1 MSYIVS
7 ENILDEP
14 IPTSFKSSTMN
25 PTPVGFALQKLKQF
39 SDWIISYIPE
49 PIKRTASDK
58 LRTLKETIS
67 KIFYDDDKTPK
78 EIETAL
84 KGTTK
89 TFRIKGSSS
98 DDYETYLKDI
108 TPRVITLLE
117 KQPKPLKVMLRMQCQ
132 FRGMEN
138 EVGEEIFTDYH
149 FNTKNNIVDSATNLT
164 DFLSVSVERLIELIE
179 SLQGEG
185 SGWIFDEVLHFDIL
199 TSVYK
204 PLAGSSWVPLP
215 KFLASK
221 KAIINPKN
229 SDRECFKWAV
239 TEAVYP
245 QKSNRDRITKTSR
258 ENAEKFN
265 WDGIK
270 FPVKLSQISLFEK
283 NNPGYVVNV
292 LGYSEDD
299 GIYPVRISKQYTS
312 IAGEAVTVTAKPRPT
327 ASLTAI
333 NLMLLSNEASRGD
346 DDRKRQNRNETHQHY
361 TLIKN
366 MSRLVGM
373 QTNKHNGK
381 THICLNCFNTFSLEK
396 SFKEHTEVCLTN
408 DSVKIEMPKKGSC
421 IEFDKHAKKLKV
433 PFVIYADFESYTER
447 LQQSCNTNDEAKSYP
462 EGAASPY
469 PKDATKS
476 YTEKYQKH
484 TPSGFC
490 YYIVYRGGMYKAPV
504 VYSGPNVAEEF
515 CKQLELETRDIY
527 DKYFK
532 NAVPMKI
539 TRAELDEWRHTNV
552 CHICEED
559 IRGDDAKVKDHCHLT
574 GKYRGAAHQECN
586 LKYKEPSFIPV
597 IFHNLSG
604 YDAHLFIKQLGAVAS
619 GDINCIANTEEK
631 YISFTKKILVE
642 TVVEKKKGEEQ
653 EREVYLNNRFIDSF
667 KFMSCGLDSLVKN
680 LTGDGTDNSRIAHT
694 KNRFQEKTSLAAIP
708 LCLRKGVYPYDY
720 MDSPERLL
728 ETQLPPKS
736 AFYSKLNN
744 KDISDEDY
752 THAQKIW
759 KEFEMKTMKN
769 YHDLYLD
776 VLLLAD
782 VFENFRE
789 VCLNNYKLDP
799 AWYLTAPELSWDAML
814 RVTGIKLELL
824 TDPDMLMMV
833 ENGTRGGVS
842 MISNR
847 YSEANNKYMDSYDQ
861 TKPSKYIQYLDA
873 NNLYG
878 WAMSE
883 KMPYKDFKWVDIKN
897 TSVEEVLSKVLLDE
911 NLGYILEVDLEY
923 PSELHDLHND
933 YPLAPETMKI
943 NGVDKLT
950 PNLRNKTKYILH
962 HRNLGLYLSLGL
974 KLTKIHR
981 IIEFKQSGWLAPYIA
996 LNTDLRTNA
1005 KNNFEK
1011 DFFKLMNNSV
1021 FGKTM
1026 ENIRNRKDIKLV
1038 TSKKSA
1044 LKLIAKPN
1052 FKHRTIFTENLISV
1066 HMSKTKLIFN
1076 KPVYVGMCILDVSK
1090 TLMYNFHYN
1099 YIKPKYNDKALLLMT
1114 DTDSLCYEIE
1124 TEDFY
1129 KDISSDVESKFDT
1142 SAYPKNHPSGIK
1154 TGVNKKVIGMMK
1166 DECSGEIMEGFVG
1179 LRAKLYATKMHS
1191 GEESKK
1197 CKGINKVVTKNDIAF
1212 NDYKDVLFNQTIQMR
1227 KMNVIRSYKHEIYTE
1242 TVNKTALS
1250 GNDDKWIVSSDRI
1263 RTMAYGHFKSEP

>member
-14 IPTSFKSSTMN
+14 IPSSFETESRGGFVMQKLWQLKNWVASVVPESVKSTVSSKFKSLSN
-25 PTPVGFALQKLKQF
+25 AVSGAVSGVHGAVSRFFIPNTPEQSEPAEPAEPAIAKQ
-39 SDWIISYIPE
+39 SE
-49 PIKRTASDK
+49 PVPKGRDK
-58 LRTLKETIS
+58 VVNLSL
-67 KIFYDDDKTPK
+67 K

-89 TFRIKGSSS
+89 TFRIKGGSS
-98 DDYETYLKDI
+98 DDYKTYLKDI
-108 TPRVITLLE
+108 TPKVITLLE

-132 FRGMEN
+132 FRKMDIED
-138 EVGEEIFTDYH
+138 GEMFTDYH
-149 FNTKNNIVDSATNLT
+149 FNTKNNIVDSATNLAN
-164 DFLSVSVERLIELIE
+164 FLSVSVERLVELIE
-179 SLQGEG
+179 SLQREG

-204 PLAGSSWVPLP
+204 PLAGSSYIPLP

-229 SDRECFKWAV
+229 SDQECFKWAV

-245 QKSNRDRITKTSR
+245 QKSNCDRITKTSKT
-258 ENAEKFN
+258 NAEKFN

-312 IAGEAVTVTAKPRPT
+312 IVGTVSTPKT
-327 ASLTAI
+327 VI
-333 NLMLLSNEASRGD
+333 NLMLLSDEASGGND
-346 DDRKRQNRNETHQHY
+346 NENNEQTHQHY

-396 SFKEHTEVCLTN
+396 SFKEHTEVCLSN
-408 DSVKIEMPKKGSC
+408 ESVKIEMPKKGLC
-421 IEFDKHAKKLKV
+421 IKFDKHAKKLKV
-433 PFVIYADFESYTER
+433 PFVIYADFESYTEHI
-447 LQQSCNTNDEAKSYP
+447 QQSRNTD
-462 EGAASPY
+462 
-469 PKDATKS
+469 DTQS

-490 YYIVYRGGMYKAPV
+490 YYIVYRGGIYKNPA
-504 VYSGPNVAEEF
+504 VYTGPNVAEKF
-515 CKQLELETRDIY
+515 CKQLEMETRDIY

-532 NAVPMKI
+532 NEVSMKI
-539 TRAELDEWRHTNV
+539 TRAELNEWRHTNV

-559 IRGDDAKVKDHCHLT
+559 ICGDDTKVKDHCHLT
-574 GKYRGAAHQECN
+574 GEYRGASHQDCN

-604 YDAHLFIKQLGAVAS
+604 YDAHLFIKELGAVSSSTPPSAS

-631 YISFTKKILVE
+631 YISFTKKILVDTISE
-642 TVVEKKKGEEQ
+642 VDKEKENSKEAKKKDI
-653 EREVYLNNRFIDSF
+653 YLNNRFIDSF

-680 LTGDGTDNSRIAHT
+680 LTGNGTDNSRIVHT
-694 KNRFQEKTSLAAIP
+694 KNRFQDKIS

-759 KEFEMKTMKN
+759 KEFGMKTMKD
-769 YHDLYLD
+769 YHNLYLELD

-799 AWYLTAPELSWDAML
+799 AWYLTAPGLSWDAML

-847 YSEANNKYMDSYDQ
+847 YSEANNKYMNSYDDA
-861 TKPSKYIQYLDA
+861 KPSKYIQYLDA

-883 KMPYKDFKWVDIKN
+883 KMPYKDFKWVNIN
-897 TSVEEVLSKVLLDE
+897 EVEPLKEVLTKVLLDE

-943 NGVDKLT
+943 NRVNKLT

-981 IIEFKQSGWLAPYIA
+981 IIEFKQSKWLAPYIA
-996 LNTDLRTNA
+996 LNTNLRTNA
-1005 KNNFEK
+1005 KK
-1011 DFFKLMNNSV
+1011 
-1021 FGKTM
+1021 
-1026 ENIRNRKDIKLV
+1026 
-1038 TSKKSA
+1038 
-1044 LKLIAKPN
+1044 
-1052 FKHRTIFTENLISV
+1052 
-1066 HMSKTKLIFN
+1066 
-1076 KPVYVGMCILDVSK
+1076 
-1090 TLMYNFHYN
+1090 
-1099 YIKPKYNDKALLLMT
+1099 
-1114 DTDSLCYEIE
+1114 
-1124 TEDFY
+1124 
-1129 KDISSDVESKFDT
+1129 
-1142 SAYPKNHPSGIK
+1142 
-1154 TGVNKKVIGMMK
+1154 
-1166 DECSGEIMEGFVG
+1166 
-1179 LRAKLYATKMHS
+1179 
-1191 GEESKK
+1191 
-1197 CKGINKVVTKNDIAF
+1197 
-1212 NDYKDVLFNQTIQMR
+1212 
-1227 KMNVIRSYKHEIYTE
+1227 
-1242 TVNKTALS
+1242 
-1250 GNDDKWIVSSDRI
+1250 
-1263 RTMAYGHFKSEP
+1263 

>member
-1 MSYIVS
+1 MSYIAS

-14 IPTSFKSSTMN
+14 IPTSFKSSTMI

-49 PIKRTASDK
+49 SIKRTTSDK
-58 LRTLKETIS
+58 LKSLKETIS

-84 KGTTK
+84 KGTVK
-89 TFRIKGSSS
+89 TFRIKGGLS
-98 DDYETYLKDI
+98 DYKTYLKDI
-108 TPRVITLLE
+108 TPIVITLLE
-117 KQPKPLKVMLRMQCQ
+117 KQPKPLKVTLRMQCQ
-132 FRGMEN
+132 FHKMDN
-138 EVGEEIFTDYH
+138 EDVEEIFTDYH

-164 DFLSVSVERLIELIE
+164 DFLSVSVERLVELIE
-179 SLQGEG
+179 SLQGKG

-199 TSVYK
+199 TNVYK

-245 QKSNRDRITKTSR
+245 QKRDRDRITKTSR

-283 NNPGYVVNV
+283 NNPGYVINV
-292 LGYSEDD
+292 LGYSRDD
-299 GIYPVRISKQYTS
+299 GIYPVRISKRYTS
-312 IAGEAVTVTAKPRPT
+312 IAGEVV
-327 ASLTAI
+327 I
-333 NLMLLSNEASRGD
+333 NLMLLSGEASGGND
-346 DDRKRQNRNETHQHY
+346 SGNNENKSHQHY

-381 THICLNCFNTFSLEK
+381 SHICLNCFNTFSLEK
-396 SFKEHTEVCLTN
+396 SFKEHAEVCLTN
-408 DSVKIEMPKKGSC
+408 DSVKIEMPKKGSY

-433 PFVIYADFESYTER
+433 PFVIYADFESYTEKVMGNEDV
-447 LQQSCNTNDEAKSYP
+447 NTNDEA
-462 EGAASPY
+462 SPY
-469 PKDATKS
+469 PEDATKS
-476 YTEKYQKH
+476 YTKKYQKH

-490 YYIVYRGGMYKAPV
+490 YYIVYRGGIYKNPV
-504 VYSGPNVAEEF
+504 VHSGENAAEEF
-515 CKQLELETRDIY
+515 CRHLEMETRDIY

-532 NAVPMKI
+532 NEVPLKM
-539 TRAELDEWRHTNV
+539 TRTNLDEFCRASV
-552 CHICEED
+552 CHICEKD
-559 IRGDDAKVKDHCHLT
+559 ICDVTSKVKDHCHLT
-574 GKYRGAAHQECN
+574 GEYRGAAHQECN

-597 IFHNLSG
+597 VFHNLSG
-604 YDAHLFIKQLGAVAS
+604 YDAHLFIKQLGVSS

-631 YISFTKKILVE
+631 YISFTKKILVDTVKEEKDGEKE
-642 TVVEKKKGEEQ
+642 TK
-653 EREVYLNNRFIDSF
+653 EREIYLNNRFIDSF

-680 LTGDGTDNSRIAHT
+680 LTGDGKDDSRIVHT
-694 KNRFQEKTSLAAIP
+694 KNRFQEKTS

-720 MDSPERLL
+720 MDNPERLQ

-736 AFYSKLNN
+736 AFYSKLNK
-744 KDISDEDY
+744 KDITDEDY
-752 THAQKIW
+752 NHAQKIW
-759 KEFEMKTMKN
+759 KEFGMTTMKD
-769 YHDLYLD
+769 YHDLYLELD

-789 VCLNNYKLDP
+789 VCLDNYKLDP
-799 AWYLTAPELSWDAML
+799 AWYLTAPGLSWDAML

-824 TDPDMLMMV
+824 TDSDMLMMV

-847 YSEANNKYMDSYDQ
+847 YSEANNKYMDSYDDA
-861 TKPSKYIQYLDA
+861 KPSKYIQYLDA

-883 KMPYKDFKWVDIKN
+883 KMPYKDFKWVDIEN
-897 TSVEEVLSKVLLDE
+897 TSVEEVLSRVLLDE
-911 NLGYILEVDLEY
+911 DLGYILEVDLEY

-933 YPLAPETMKI
+933 YPLAPETMVL
-943 NGVDKLT
+943 NRVNKLT

-1038 TSKKSA
+1038 TSKRQA
-1044 LKLIAKPN
+1044 VKLIAKPN
-1052 FKHRTIFTENLISV
+1052 FKNRTIFTENLISV

-1142 SAYPKNHPSGIK
+1142 SAYPKDHPSGIK

-1179 LRAKLYATKMHS
+1179 LRAKLYATKMND
-1191 GEESKK
+1191 GVESKK

-1212 NDYKDVLFNQTIQMR
+1212 KDYKDVLFNQTVQMR

-1250 GNDDKWIVSSDRI
+1250 GDDDKRIVCSDRI
-1263 RTMAYGHFKSEP
+1263 RTMAYGHYRAEPILEERGKAVGVKPI

>member
-1 MSYIVS
+1 
-7 ENILDEP
+7 
-14 IPTSFKSSTMN
+14 
-25 PTPVGFALQKLKQF
+25 
-39 SDWIISYIPE
+39 
-49 PIKRTASDK
+49 
-58 LRTLKETIS
+58 
-67 KIFYDDDKTPK
+67 
-78 EIETAL
+78 
-84 KGTTK
+84 
-89 TFRIKGSSS
+89 
-98 DDYETYLKDI
+98 
-108 TPRVITLLE
+108 
-117 KQPKPLKVMLRMQCQ
+117 
-132 FRGMEN
+132 
-138 EVGEEIFTDYH
+138 
-149 FNTKNNIVDSATNLT
+149 
-164 DFLSVSVERLIELIE
+164 
-179 SLQGEG
+179 
-185 SGWIFDEVLHFDIL
+185 
-199 TSVYK
+199 
-204 PLAGSSWVPLP
+204 
-215 KFLASK
+215 
-221 KAIINPKN
+221 
-229 SDRECFKWAV
+229 
-239 TEAVYP
+239 
-245 QKSNRDRITKTSR
+245 
-258 ENAEKFN
+258 
-265 WDGIK
+265 
-270 FPVKLSQISLFEK
+270 
-283 NNPGYVVNV
+283 
-292 LGYSEDD
+292 
-299 GIYPVRISKQYTS
+299 
-312 IAGEAVTVTAKPRPT
+312 
-327 ASLTAI
+327 
-333 NLMLLSNEASRGD
+333 
-346 DDRKRQNRNETHQHY
+346 
-361 TLIKN
+361 
-366 MSRLVGM
+366 
-373 QTNKHNGK
+373 
-381 THICLNCFNTFSLEK
+381 
-396 SFKEHTEVCLTN
+396 
-408 DSVKIEMPKKGSC
+408 MPKKGSC

-433 PFVIYADFESYTER
+433 PFVIYADFESYTEHI
-447 LQQSCNTNDEAKSYP
+447 QQSCNTNNTQSYP
-462 EGAASPY
+462 EGAALPY
-469 PKDATKS
+469 TK
-476 YTEKYQKH
+476 KYQKH

-490 YYIVYRGGMYKAPV
+490 YYIVYRGGIYKKPV
-504 VYSGPNVAEEF
+504 VYSPSATKSYTGGNVAEEF
-515 CKQLELETRDIY
+515 CRHLELETRDIY
-527 DKYFK
+527 NKYFK
-532 NAVPMKI
+532 NEVPMKI
-539 TRAELDEWRHTNV
+539 TRDELDEWRQTDV
-552 CHICEED
+552 CHICEKTINGSD
-559 IRGDDAKVKDHCHLT
+559 NSDSVVKVKDHCHLT

-597 IFHNLSG
+597 VFHNLSG
-604 YDAHLFIKQLGAVAS
+604 YDAHLFIKKLGVSS

-631 YISFTKKILVE
+631 YISFTKKILVD
-642 TVVEKKKGEEQ
+642 TVSGKPISEPVEKKDGKKETK
-653 EREVYLNNRFIDSF
+653 EREIYLNNRFIDSF

-680 LTGDGTDNSRIAHT
+680 LTSNGTDDSRIVHT
-694 KNRFQEKTSLAAIP
+694 KNRFQEKTSL
-708 LCLRKGVYPYDY
+708 CLQKGVYPYDY

-759 KEFEMKTMKN
+759 KKFGMKTMKD
-769 YHDLYLD
+769 YHDLYLELD

-799 AWYLTAPELSWDAML
+799 AWYLTAPGLSWDAML

-847 YSEANNKYMDSYDQ
+847 YSEANNKYMNSYDD

-883 KMPYKDFKWVDIKN
+883 KMPYKDFKWVN
-897 TSVEEVLSKVLLDE
+897 TDELLGKVNNVNEVEPLEEVLTKVLLDE
-911 NLGYILEVDLEY
+911 DLGYILEVDLKY

-933 YPLAPETMKI
+933 YPVAPETMKI
-943 NGVDKLT
+943 NRVNKLT

-981 IIEFKQSGWLAPYIA
+981 IIEFKQSKWLAPYIT
-996 LNTDLRTNA
+996 LNTNLRTEA

-1038 TSKKSA
+1038 TSKQQA

-1090 TLMYNFHYN
+1090 TLMYDFHYN

-1142 SAYPKNHPSGIK
+1142 SAYPKDHPSGIK

-1166 DECSGEIMEGFVG
+1166 DECSGEVMVGFVG
-1179 LRAKLYATKMHS
+1179 LRAKLYATKMHT

-1197 CKGINKVVTKNDIAF
+1197 CKGINKVVTKNNIAF
-1212 NDYKDVLFNQTIQMR
+1212 DDYKDVLFNQTVQMR
-1227 KMNVIRSYKHEIYTE
+1227 KMNVIRSYKHDIYTE

-1250 GNDDKWIVSSDRI
+1250 GDDDKRIVGEDRI
-1263 RTMAYGHFKSEP
+1263 RTMAYGHYKAAS

>member
-1 MSYIVS
+1 M
-7 ENILDEP
+7 
-14 IPTSFKSSTMN
+14 F
-25 PTPVGFALQKLKQF
+25 
-39 SDWIISYIPE
+39 
-49 PIKRTASDK
+49 
-58 LRTLKETIS
+58 
-67 KIFYDDDKTPK
+67 
-78 EIETAL
+78 
-84 KGTTK
+84 
-89 TFRIKGSSS
+89 
-98 DDYETYLKDI
+98 
-108 TPRVITLLE
+108 
-117 KQPKPLKVMLRMQCQ
+117 RMQCQ
-132 FRGMEN
+132 FYKMDN
-138 EVGEEIFTDYH
+138 EDLEEIFTDYH
-149 FNTKNNIVDSATNLT
+149 FNTKNKIVDESTNLT

-179 SLQGEG
+179 SLEGKG
-185 SGWIFDEVLHFDIL
+185 SGWTFDKVLHFDIL
-199 TSVYK
+199 TNVYK

-245 QKSNRDRITKTSR
+245 QKSNRDRITKTSKD
-258 ENAEKFN
+258 NAEKFN

-283 NNPGYVVNV
+283 NNPGYVINV

-299 GIYPVRISKQYTS
+299 GIYPVRISKQ
-312 IAGEAVTVTAKPRPT
+312 ANKVDKTV
-327 ASLTAI
+327 I
-333 NLMLLSNEASRGD
+333 NLMLLSGEEASNSG
-346 DDRKRQNRNETHQHY
+346 KSHQHY

-366 MSRLVGM
+366 ISRLVGM

-381 THICLNCFNTFSLEK
+381 SHICLNCFNTFSLEK
-396 SFKEHTEVCLTN
+396 SFKEHVEVCLTN
-408 DSVKIEMPKKGSC
+408 DSVKIEMPKKGSY

-433 PFVIYADFESYTER
+433 PFVIYADFESYTEPVPEGH
-447 LQQSCNTNDEAKSYP
+447 TNDEASPYPEDATKSYP
-462 EGAASPY
+462 EGAAKPY
-469 PKDATKS
+469 TK
-476 YTEKYQKH
+476 KYQKH

-490 YYIVYRGGMYKAPV
+490 YYIVYRGGMYKAPI
-504 VYSGPNVAEEF
+504 VYSGPNAAEEF
-515 CKQLELETRDIY
+515 CRQLEMETRDIY
-527 DKYFK
+527 KKYFK
-532 NAVPMKI
+532 NEVPLKM
-539 TRAELDEWRHTNV
+539 TRTNLDEFCRASV
-552 CHICEED
+552 CHICEENICD
-559 IRGDDAKVKDHCHLT
+559 STVKVKDHCHLT
-574 GKYRGAAHQECN
+574 GEYRGAAHQECN

-604 YDAHLFIKQLGAVAS
+604 YDAHLFIKQLGVSS

-631 YISFTKKILVE
+631 YISFTKKILVD
-642 TVVEKKKGEEQ
+642 TVLKERDSVVSGKTVKEEKKGEEQ
-653 EREVYLNNRFIDSF
+653 EREVYLNNRFINSF
-667 KFMSCGLDSLVKN
+667 KFMLCGLDSLVKN
-680 LTGDGTDNSRIAHT
+680 LTGDGKDDSRIVHT
-694 KNRFQEKTSLAAIP
+694 KNRFQEKTS

-720 MDSPERLL
+720 MDNPERLQ

-759 KEFEMKTMKN
+759 KKFEMKTMKD
-769 YHDLYLD
+769 YHDLYLELD

-789 VCLNNYKLDP
+789 VCLDNYKLDP
-799 AWYLTAPELSWDAML
+799 AWYLTAPGLSWDAML

-883 KMPYKDFKWVDIKN
+883 KMPYKDFKWINVEN
-897 TSVEEVLSKVLLDE
+897 TPVEEVLSRVLLDE
-911 NLGYILEVDLEY
+911 DLGYILEVNLEY

-933 YPLAPETMKI
+933 YPLAPETVVL
-943 NGVDKLT
+943 NRVNKLT

-1038 TSKKSA
+1038 TSKRQA
-1044 LKLIAKPN
+1044 VKLIAKPN
-1052 FKHRTIFTENLISV
+1052 FK
-1066 HMSKTKLIFN
+1066 
-1076 KPVYVGMCILDVSK
+1076 
-1090 TLMYNFHYN
+1090 
-1099 YIKPKYNDKALLLMT
+1099 
-1114 DTDSLCYEIE
+1114 IE
-1124 TEDFY
+1124 P
-1129 KDISSDVESKFDT
+1129 SS
-1142 SAYPKNHPSGIK
+1142 
-1154 TGVNKKVIGMMK
+1154 
-1166 DECSGEIMEGFVG
+1166 
-1179 LRAKLYATKMHS
+1179 
-1191 GEESKK
+1191 
-1197 CKGINKVVTKNDIAF
+1197 
-1212 NDYKDVLFNQTIQMR
+1212 R
-1227 KMNVIRSYKHEIYTE
+1227 KI
-1242 TVNKTALS
+1242 
-1250 GNDDKWIVSSDRI
+1250 
-1263 RTMAYGHFKSEP
+1263 